1 MSGYGKDLGG
11 KYTRV
16 WLFAEYRRK
25 EERRVRNDS
34 QISGPKSTE
43 GRQQEFYFEHAE
55 LSRIH
60 VVVLNRQVFF
70 ELELTRE
77 VWTEDINV
85 R

>member
-11 KYTRV
+11 KYTRF
-16 WLFAEYRRK
+16 WLFVEYRRK

-43 GRQQEFYFEHAE
+43 GRQQGFNYEHAE

-60 VVVLNRQVFF
+60 VVVLNRQVLF

-77 VWTEDINV
+77 GSRLKI
-85 R
+85 